1 MADPIT
7 IAVGAAV
14 AGGVASAAGAI
25 ATGRQQEAAYKYN
38 ADVNERNAQVQ
49 EQAAEQLVF
58 IEEQKI
64 ADFREQFYD
73 LQDAQSQAFRY
84 NGWIAEEGTP
94 LKVALA
100 SAQEA
105 EEEIAIRRYNAKVGA
120 QEAEERGVAFRME
133 GQLQRMYGSAA
144 KRAGIIGAGTSLLSG
159 FSRGA
164 QIQAGA

>member
-1 MADPIT
+1 MSFIT
-7 IAVGAAV
+7 IAAVTAA
-14 AGGVASAAGAI
+14 AGGVASAAGAY

-38 ADVNERNAQVQ
+38 ADVNERNAQAQ
-49 EQAAEQLVF
+49 DQAAEQLVL

-105 EEEIAIRRYNAKVGA
+105 EEEIAIRRYNAKVGK

-144 KRAGIIGAGTSLLSG
+144 RRAGAIGAGTSLLSG

-164 QIQAGA
+164 QIYAGA

>member
-14 AGGVASAAGAI
+14 AGGVASAAGAY

-38 ADVNERNAQVQ
+38 ADVNERNAQAQ
-49 EQAAEQLVF
+49 DQAAEQLVF

-105 EEEIAIRRYNAKVGA
+105 EEEIAIRRYNAKVGK

-164 QIQAGA
+164 QIQANA